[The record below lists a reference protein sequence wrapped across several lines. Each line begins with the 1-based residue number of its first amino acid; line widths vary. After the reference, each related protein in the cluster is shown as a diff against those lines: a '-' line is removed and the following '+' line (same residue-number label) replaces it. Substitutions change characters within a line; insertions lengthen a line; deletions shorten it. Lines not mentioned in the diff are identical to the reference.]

1 MSQKGTHT
9 VLIPSINLLNNHSLL
24 IFMAVKG
31 LEQFRKAGKI
41 ASQARAYGIS
51 LMKPGASLFE
61 ISERIEEKI
70 ISLGG
75 GLAFPVQI
83 SLNEIAAH
91 YCAAPDDKTVL
102 KEGDLAKLDLGVHVE
117 GYVADTAVTVDLSK
131 DNKHKDLVKASEDA
145 LQNAIKMIKPGVTL
159 GEIGRAIQDS
169 ITKYGFSPIRNLGG
183 HGVGQY
189 IVHGPPSIPNI
200 DTGDKTKLNEDDTIA
215 IEPFA
220 TTGAGVIYEKDL
232 SNIFMM
238 IGRKSARNMMTREV
252 MKELEKLNGLPF
264 TERWLVKKGMSLA
277 KVNFALREMDSLGI
291 LKSFPPLPDK
301 NKGMVS
307 QAEHTLIITKDGCE
321 VITK

>member
-1 MSQKGTHT
+1 
-9 VLIPSINLLNNHSLL
+9 
-24 IFMAVKG
+24 MAVEG

-41 ASQARAYGIS
+41 ASQARAYGVGLI
-51 LMKPGASLFE
+51 KPGASLLE
-61 ISERIEEKI
+61 VSEKIEQKI

-75 GLAFPVQI
+75 ELAFPVQI

-91 YCAAPDDKTVL
+91 YCAAPDDKTLL
-102 KEGDLAKLDLGVHVE
+102 KEGDLAKLDLGTHVD

-131 DNKHKDLVKASEDA
+131 DNKYNDLVKASEEA
-145 LQNAIKMIKPGVTL
+145 LQNAIKIIKPGVTL

-169 ITKYGFSPIRNLGG
+169 IAKYGFSPIKNLGG

-200 DTGDKTKLNEDDTIA
+200 DTGDKTELNEDDVVA

-220 TTGAGVIYEKDL
+220 TTGAGVIYEKEN
-232 SNIFMM
+232 SNIFMLV
-238 IGRKSARNMMTREV
+238 GRKSARNMMTREV
-252 MKELEKLNGLPF
+252 MKELDKLNGLPF
-264 TERWLVKKGMSLA
+264 TERWLTKKGMSLA
-277 KVNFALREMDSLGI
+277 KVNFALRELDNLEI
-291 LKSFPPLPDK
+291 LKSFAPLPDK

-307 QAEHTLIITKDGCE
+307 QAEHTVIVVKGGCE